1 MPAYFFS
8 SIFHWILY
16 SLMPAR
22 IHVVHRVVGAVQVPG
37 IGGVPLSPVRIPA
50 EEPARLRVIEPC
62 VQLQQARGSI
72 VDRAGILQLIV
83 KSAVA
88 AGLALGHLA
97 EVVISI
103 GYHA

>member
-1 MPAYFFS
+1 
-8 SIFHWILY
+8 
-16 SLMPAR
+16 MPAR
-22 IHVVHRVVGAVQVPG
+22 IHVVHRVVGAVQVQLPG

-62 VQLQQARGSI
+62 VQVQQARGSI

-83 KSAVA
+83 KSAAA